1 MAKRSVTRR
10 ENAVEKRANQAEE
23 LGEKNAQLI
32 SLKPVS
38 EDFEGYALNFFFSKY
53 ICVSEE
59 PDVQRGFLGCLYP
72 IWLQSESTSP
82 LKAAVAAVGFWM
94 LESWSLLLRPGQPSS
109 LSQFHYQKSVAA
121 LRHRLLSDDEVGDDI
136 ILTTLMLDMYE
147 NVQSFSAGRVNRG
160 PHVKGSI
167 ALLER
172 SQKVPST
179 RPKSPNLLLAAR
191 QHIINRLLS
200 SKEPVS
206 VDALA
211 LARFVDNAPRTPGNR
226 QDDLNIQVA
235 DLSYR
240 AAQLDQSD
248 LAGRATV
255 LELIQQATELD
266 QQMLAWEESTP
277 PDWTPI
283 RVSGDDCIPSHVR
296 TIGLYQAH
304 CDIYK
309 SIFVAERFNTHRFAR
324 IRVQIII
331 LKCLDRLNNPSSPTA
346 ATAAAATASLNI
358 IQTLADDFCA
368 SVPYHV
374 GDRTSFARID
384 DKTTQY
390 PHLPGCRQV
399 SDDHHA
405 TAAAFAGFLL
415 TRRLGELL
423 SLETPLRAGQKQW
436 AGGQLRRIKSVYNV
450 VSPPEM

>member
-1 MAKRSVTRR
+1 M
-10 ENAVEKRANQAEE
+10 EKRADRAE
-23 LGEKNAQLI
+23 LGQKNAQLI

-38 EDFEGYALNFFFSKY
+38 EDFEGYALNFLFSKY
-53 ICVSEE
+53 ICMPEE

-94 LESWSLLLRPGQPSS
+94 LESWSLLLRPGQTSS
-109 LSQFHYQKSVAA
+109 ISQLHYQKSVAA
-121 LRHRLLSDDEVGDDI
+121 LRHRLLSENEVGDDI

-147 NVQSFSAGRVNRG
+147 NLQSFSAGRLNRG

-172 SQKVPST
+172 SQKVPSN

-191 QHIINRLLS
+191 QHIINRILS
-200 SKEPVS
+200 GKEPVS
-206 VDALA
+206 MDALA
-211 LARFVDNAPRTPGNR
+211 LDRFVDNASRTPGTR
-226 QDDLNIQVA
+226 QDDLNIRVA
-235 DLSYR
+235 DLNYR
-240 AAQLDQSD
+240 AAQFDQSIVVDRAAVVD
-248 LAGRATV
+248 LIR
-255 LELIQQATELD
+255 QAIELD
-266 QQMLAWEESTP
+266 QQMVAWEGSTP

-283 RVSGDDCIPSHVR
+283 RVSGDDCIPSNVR

-324 IRVQIII
+324 IKVQTII
-331 LKCLDRLNNPSSPTA
+331 LKCMDHLNPNWPIA
-346 ATAAAATASLNI
+346 ATVAAAAANLNI

-390 PHLPGCRQV
+390 PHLPGCYQV
-399 SDDHHA
+399 SDHHHA
-405 TAAAFAGFLL
+405 TASAFAGFLL

-436 AGGQLRRIKSVYNV
+436 AGGQLRRIKAVYNV
-450 VSPPEM
+450 ISPQEV